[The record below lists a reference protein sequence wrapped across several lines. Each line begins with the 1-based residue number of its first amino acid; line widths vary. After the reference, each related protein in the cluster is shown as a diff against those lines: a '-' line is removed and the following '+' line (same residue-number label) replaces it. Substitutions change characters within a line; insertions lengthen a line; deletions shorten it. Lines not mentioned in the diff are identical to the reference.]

1 MRKRIRRNLQIM
13 QKHIYISL
21 VNQNGKPIQVT
32 CHMHMFSSQISH
44 KVFFLPSVIVGAMST
59 NVCAVFNAGGKGK
72 GVFAIANIDSGAKVM
87 NAKDSDLF
95 QMLNHSCTPNARIG
109 RHGKNVAVTWL
120 GLSEGYF
127 VCFDA

>member
-1 MRKRIRRNLQIM
+1 
-13 QKHIYISL
+13 
-21 VNQNGKPIQVT
+21 
-32 CHMHMFSSQISH
+32 
-44 KVFFLPSVIVGAMST
+44 MST
-59 NVCAVFNAGGKGK
+59 NVCAAFDAGGKGK